1 MPSNEWLLI
10 TVGAV
15 LVNNIVLSRILGI
28 CPFLGV
34 SKKIKTALGMAGAV
48 IFVMGIA
55 SFATSVLYHLMLSA
69 KINIRIGSFQIQ
81 NLDIAF
87 TKILVFIVVIA
98 GLVQIVEILLQKF
111 SPALYGALGI
121 YLPLITTNCAVLGA
135 AELNAASGRHSRF
148 DRLRHLLRHR
158 FRACPDPVCKHS
170 RTSGAFPHP
179 EDVSGDGDCADH
191 CRNPGAGVH
200 GIFRSGQINL
210 KRWCLWKVYWLP
222 SVRLP

>member
-69 KINIRIGSFQIQ
+69 KISVRIGSFQIQ

-87 TKILVFIVVIA
+87 TKILIFIVVIA

-111 SPALYGALGI
+111 SPALYSALGI

-135 AELNAASGRHSRF
+135 AELNAASGRGILASTVYGIGFGLALILFASIRERLELSRIPKMF
-148 DRLRHLLRHR
+148 QGTAIALITAGILALA
-158 FRACPDPVCKHS
+158 FMGF
-170 RTSGAFPHP
+170 SGL
-179 EDVSGDGDCADH
+179 V
-191 CRNPGAGVH
+191 
-200 GIFRSGQINL
+200 
-210 KRWCLWKVYWLP
+210 K
-222 SVRLP
+222 

>member
-55 SFATSVLYHLMLSA
+55 SFATSALYHLMLSA
-69 KINIRIGSFQIQ
+69 KISGRIGSFQIQ

-87 TKILVFIVVIA
+87 TKILIFIVVIA

-111 SPALYGALGI
+111 SPALYSALGI

-135 AELNAASGRHSRF
+135 AELNAASGRGILASTVYGICSGIGFGLALILFASIRERLELSRIPKMF
-148 DRLRHLLRHR
+148 QGTAIALITAGILALA
-158 FRACPDPVCKHS
+158 FMGF
-170 RTSGAFPHP
+170 SGL
-179 EDVSGDGDCADH
+179 V
-191 CRNPGAGVH
+191 
-200 GIFRSGQINL
+200 
-210 KRWCLWKVYWLP
+210 K
-222 SVRLP
+222 

>member
-55 SFATSVLYHLMLSA
+55 SFATSALYHLMLSA
-69 KINIRIGSFQIQ
+69 KISVRIGSFQIQ

-87 TKILVFIVVIA
+87 TKILIFIVVIA

-111 SPALYGALGI
+111 SPALYSALGI
-121 YLPLITTNCAVLGA
+121 YLPLITTNCCVLYVALDNITQKYTLIETMVNSIAVPAGFMLVMVIFATIRERLSGNDVPKPFQGNPIAFVTA
-135 AELNAASGRHSRF
+135 AIMAI
-148 DRLRHLLRHR
+148 
-158 FRACPDPVCKHS
+158 
-170 RTSGAFPHP
+170 AF
-179 EDVSGDGDCADH
+179 SAF
-191 CRNPGAGVH
+191 AG
-200 GIFRSGQINL
+200 L
-210 KRWCLWKVYWLP
+210 A
-222 SVRLP
+222 

>member
-34 SKKIKTALGMAGAV
+34 SKKIRTALGMAGAV

-69 KINIRIGSFQIQ
+69 KISIRIGSFQIQ

-87 TKILVFIVVIA
+87 TKILIFIVVIA

-135 AELNAASGRHSRF
+135 AELNAASGRGILASTVYGICSGIGFGLALILFASIRERLELSRIPKAF
-148 DRLRHLLRHR
+148 QGTAIALITAGILALA
-158 FRACPDPVCKHS
+158 FMGF
-170 RTSGAFPHP
+170 SGL
-179 EDVSGDGDCADH
+179 V
-191 CRNPGAGVH
+191 
-200 GIFRSGQINL
+200 
-210 KRWCLWKVYWLP
+210 K
-222 SVRLP
+222 

>member
-69 KINIRIGSFQIQ
+69 KISVRIGSFQIQ

-87 TKILVFIVVIA
+87 TKILIFIVVIA

-111 SPALYGALGI
+111 SPALYSALGI

-135 AELNAASGRHSRF
+135 AELNAASGRGILASTVYGICSGIGFGLALILFASIRERLELSRIPKMCQGTAIALITAGILALAF
-148 DRLRHLLRHR
+148 MG
-158 FRACPDPVCKHS
+158 F
-170 RTSGAFPHP
+170 SGL
-179 EDVSGDGDCADH
+179 V
-191 CRNPGAGVH
+191 
-200 GIFRSGQINL
+200 
-210 KRWCLWKVYWLP
+210 K
-222 SVRLP
+222 

>member
-69 KINIRIGSFQIQ
+69 KISVRIGSFQIQ

-87 TKILVFIVVIA
+87 TKILIFIVVIA

-111 SPALYGALGI
+111 SPELYSALGI

-135 AELNAASGRHSRF
+135 AELNAASGRGILASTVYGICSGIGFGLALILFASIRERLELSRIPKMF
-148 DRLRHLLRHR
+148 QGTAIALITAGILALA
-158 FRACPDPVCKHS
+158 FMGF
-170 RTSGAFPHP
+170 SGL
-179 EDVSGDGDCADH
+179 V
-191 CRNPGAGVH
+191 
-200 GIFRSGQINL
+200 
-210 KRWCLWKVYWLP
+210 K
-222 SVRLP
+222 

>member
-87 TKILVFIVVIA
+87 TKILIFIVVIA

-135 AELNAASGRHSRF
+135 AELNAASGRGILASTVYGICSGVGFGLALILFASIRERLELSRIPKMF
-148 DRLRHLLRHR
+148 QGTAIALITAGILALA
-158 FRACPDPVCKHS
+158 FMGF
-170 RTSGAFPHP
+170 SGL
-179 EDVSGDGDCADH
+179 V
-191 CRNPGAGVH
+191 
-200 GIFRSGQINL
+200 
-210 KRWCLWKVYWLP
+210 K
-222 SVRLP
+222 

>member
-34 SKKIKTALGMAGAV
+34 SKKIKTALGMEGAV

-69 KINIRIGSFQIQ
+69 KISVRIGSFQIQ

-87 TKILVFIVVIA
+87 TKILIFIVVIA

-111 SPALYGALGI
+111 SPALYSALGI

-135 AELNAASGRHSRF
+135 AELNAASGRGILASTVYGICSGIGFGLALILFASIRERLELSRIPKMF
-148 DRLRHLLRHR
+148 QGTAIALITAGILALA
-158 FRACPDPVCKHS
+158 FMGF
-170 RTSGAFPHP
+170 SGL
-179 EDVSGDGDCADH
+179 V
-191 CRNPGAGVH
+191 
-200 GIFRSGQINL
+200 
-210 KRWCLWKVYWLP
+210 K
-222 SVRLP
+222 

>member
-69 KINIRIGSFQIQ
+69 KISVRIGSFQIQ
-81 NLDIAF
+81 KLDIAI
-87 TKILVFIVVIA
+87 TKILIFIVVIA

-111 SPALYGALGI
+111 SPALYSALGI

-135 AELNAASGRHSRF
+135 AELNAASGRGILASTVYGICSGIGFGLALILFASIRERLELSRIPKMF
-148 DRLRHLLRHR
+148 QGTAIALITAGILALA
-158 FRACPDPVCKHS
+158 FMGF
-170 RTSGAFPHP
+170 SGL
-179 EDVSGDGDCADH
+179 V
-191 CRNPGAGVH
+191 
-200 GIFRSGQINL
+200 
-210 KRWCLWKVYWLP
+210 K
-222 SVRLP
+222 